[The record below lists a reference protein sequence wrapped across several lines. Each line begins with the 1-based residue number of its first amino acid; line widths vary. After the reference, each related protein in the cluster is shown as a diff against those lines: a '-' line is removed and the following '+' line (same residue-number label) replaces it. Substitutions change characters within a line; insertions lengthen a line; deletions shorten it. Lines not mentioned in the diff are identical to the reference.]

1 MCYDMSFFSNIRLI
15 ADYMNIPYNESLP
28 FEPTYHK
35 VAQSFSPWPVLI
47 KESGDY
53 KIHLFEWGLIADYMN
68 SPEKIKEYRNSM
80 ANARSEKLLDDKRSV
95 WHRLRKQRCIVFS
108 TGFFEHRDIG
118 TKKKLPYF
126 IKAAHEPL
134 FCFAGLYNYS
144 PLPDPETGEQKG
156 TFTIITQPANSLMAA
171 IHNAGPNNERM
182 PVILTKEKA
191 IEWLNED
198 LSDASIRDMLEA
210 GYPASEM
217 LAWPVHTIRTR
228 KNDDD
233 SVIAVM
239 EGEFPPLEQ

>member
-1 MCYDMSFFSNIRLI
+1 
-15 ADYMNIPYNESLP
+15 
-28 FEPTYHK
+28 
-35 VAQSFSPWPVLI
+35 
-47 KESGDY
+47 
-53 KIHLFEWGLIADYMN
+53 
-68 SPEKIKEYRNSM
+68 
-80 ANARSEKLLDDKRSV
+80 
-95 WHRLRKQRCIVFS
+95 
-108 TGFFEHRDIG
+108 
-118 TKKKLPYF
+118 
-126 IKAAHEPL
+126 
-134 FCFAGLYNYS
+134 
-144 PLPDPETGEQKG
+144 
-156 TFTIITQPANSLMAA
+156 MAA